1 MSGNEQTLINENITL
16 DQWFIKWM
24 KLKENSWEITTQRHK
39 EMLCRRHLL
48 PRLGNLK
55 LTKITK
61 LVVQNLIVDDL
72 IANEY
77 SKNTINSVCA
87 TLGSM
92 LKMQ

>member
-1 MSGNEQTLINENITL
+1 MINENITL

-24 KLKENSWEITTQRHK
+24 KLKENSWEITTHRHK

-72 IANEY
+72 IAMVTAKIQLNLF
-77 SKNTINSVCA
+77 A
-87 TLGSM
+87 LH
-92 LKMQ
+92 